1 MKKTCLQ
8 YLVGFVWSKYSLDF
22 FCKIYIFLGIQS
34 WLQAIEGT
42 AGSVESCVEILK
54 NGNLLAISPGGVRE
68 MLFSDSNYGLIWGKR
83 SGFAK
88 IAIEAKVVS
97 IVSLIFDI

>member
-1 MKKTCLQ
+1 LKKARLQ
-8 YLVGFVWSKYSLDF
+8 YLVGFCLVKIFARFIKYS
-22 FCKIYIFLGIQS
+22 FLGFQS
-34 WLQAIEGT
+34 WFLATEST
-42 AGSVESCVEILK
+42 AGSVESCVVILK
-54 NGNLLAISPGGVRE
+54 NCNLLAISPGGVRE